1 VVAPS
6 SIPRVHGNQIKTD
19 RIDAAKLCQFYS
31 AGMLT
36 VVATPAADVERDRDL
51 MRSRQFMMY
60 QLTEIRNHIQSLIR
74 RSGRHY
80 KNEESMKSHWTKPHL
95 SWLDRVAAESPASL
109 GKNLKLLLQQMKW
122 LEHTLAEY
130 SKTVDELAQQEQY
143 AKPVQA
149 LTCYKGIKNVF
160 AMVIITEIG
169 DIKRFAHPGALV
181 SWMGLD
187 IREYSSGGKHNR
199 FGVTKHGNRYLR
211 NALCEAN
218 QKTYRHSALHSD
230 LKMRR
235 KGTPPELVSIADRCM
250 ARLAKKGTR
259 MLYAGKHV
267 NKIKVACAR
276 EMVGFVWESLRA
288 AAA

>member
-1 VVAPS
+1 
-6 SIPRVHGNQIKTD
+6 
-19 RIDAAKLCQFYS
+19 
-31 AGMLT
+31 
-36 VVATPAADVERDRDL
+36 
-51 MRSRQFMMY
+51 
-60 QLTEIRNHIQSLIR
+60 
-74 RSGRHY
+74 
-80 KNEESMKSHWTKPHL
+80 
-95 SWLDRVAAESPASL
+95 
-109 GKNLKLLLQQMKW
+109 
-122 LEHTLAEY
+122 
-130 SKTVDELAQQEQY
+130 
-143 AKPVQA
+143 
-149 LTCYKGIKNVF
+149 
-160 AMVIITEIG
+160 VIITEIG